1 MKNNYAQIGNSLQ
14 LEWCDGCFITNSAFS
29 QYEHSSFAKI
39 DEVFLSIL
47 DDLSMKGIHVNA
59 NSGPNYAPTRFEA
72 HSLAGG
78 ITKNAFRS
86 AMRRLLES
94 SKIESVPLNRGSFIR
109 RTL

>member
-1 MKNNYAQIGNSLQ
+1 MKNNYAQIGKSLQ
-14 LEWCDGCFITNSAFS
+14 LEWCDGCFITNNAMS
-29 QYEHSSFAKI
+29 QHEHASFVKI

-59 NSGPNYAPTRFEA
+59 NSGPNYAPTRFAE

-78 ITKNAFRS
+78 ITKNAFRN

-94 SKIESVPLNRGSFIR
+94 KTIESVPMTRGSFIR
-109 RTL
+109 RIL

>member
-1 MKNNYAQIGNSLQ
+1 MGASSPTAHFLN
-14 LEWCDGCFITNSAFS
+14 TNIQAS
-29 QYEHSSFAKI
+29 QKI
-39 DEVFLSIL
+39 DEAFLSIL

-72 HSLAGG
+72 HTLAGG

-94 SKIESVPLNRGSFIR
+94 RTIESVPMTRGSFIR

>member
-1 MKNNYAQIGNSLQ
+1 MR
-14 LEWCDGCFITNSAFS
+14 DGCFITNSALS
-29 QYEHSSFAKI
+29 QHEHSSYAKI

-59 NSGPNYAPTRFEA
+59 NSGPNYAPTRFAE

-78 ITKNAFRS
+78 ITKNAFRN

-94 SKIESVPLNRGSFIR
+94 RTIESVPMTRGSFIKR
-109 RTL
+109 SL

>member
-1 MKNNYAQIGNSLQ
+1 MKNNYAQIGSSLQ
-14 LEWCDGCFITNSAFS
+14 LEWCDGCFITNSALS
-29 QYEHSSFAKI
+29 QHEYSNFVKI

-47 DDLSMKGIHVNA
+47 DDLSMKGIYVNA
-59 NSGPNYAPTRFEA
+59 HSGPNYAPTRFAE

-86 AMRRLLES
+86 AVRRLLET
-94 SKIESVPLNRGSFIR
+94 SKIESVPLKRGSFIK